1 MVATLRVMLDQ
12 VVAPTSPVL
21 AEASRELARA
31 LIDGAPSGCV
41 VEGIVPGGTDAESS
55 VVAGLADVR
64 RAGLPRRELATALQL
79 GAPTGIGGGMIHA
92 PTLFAPLVKH
102 DRTHDGD
109 QTVVTVW
116 DLRAWETPDELSR
129 LAVGWQKAMLKRA
142 AKHADAIVAP
152 THSMAERLRSL
163 AKLGDRV
170 RVIAGAAPAGFVVPT
185 DDIGRRREMDLP
197 EGFVLLSGGTHAST
211 GLATGF
217 AGIAASGVDHP
228 VVVIDVPEGQ
238 EPAVAEIAE
247 AAGVPERRVHVR
259 GSLDTADRAAVFGA
273 ALAFV
278 APASR
283 TAFPWRVLDA
293 LTLGVPVLAA
303 DTAVHRDVIADGGEL
318 IDVTDAAAAGDAFG
332 DALSRALGSTQ
343 AAERLAVMA
352 DDRGRAFSWG
362 EAADKVWHLH
372 AEL

>member
-31 LIDGAPSGCV
+31 LVDGAPSGCV
-41 VEGIVPGGTDAESS
+41 VEGIVPGGTDADSA

-64 RAGLPRRELATALQL
+64 RVGLPRRELATALQL

-142 AKHADAIVAP
+142 AKHADAVVAP

-170 RVIAGAAPAGFVVPT
+170 RVISGAAPAGFAVPT
-185 DDIGRRREMDLP
+185 DEVGRRREMDLP
-197 EGFVLLSGGTHAST
+197 EGFVLLSGDTHASS
-211 GLATGF
+211 GLAAGF

-228 VVVIDVPEGQ
+228 VVVVDVPEGQ

-247 AAGVPERRVHVR
+247 AAGIPERRVHMR
-259 GSLDTADRAAVFGA
+259 GALEIADRAAVYGA
-273 ALAFV
+273 ALAFL
-278 APASR
+278 APATR
-283 TAFPWRVLDA
+283 TAFPWRVVDA
-293 LTLGVPVLAA
+293 LALGVPVIAA
-303 DTAVHRDVIADGGEL
+303 ETAVHRDVIADGGEL
-318 IDVTDAAAAGDAFG
+318 VDVADAEAAGDAFG
-332 DALSRALGSTQ
+332 DALARALGSTQ